1 MKISDNTLKVLKN
14 FSEINSGLVLRT
26 GNVQKTINMDK
37 SILCEAELEDKIPIQ
52 FGIYD
57 LPQFLGNVTSFDN
70 PDIDFGDKSLT
81 MTDGTVG
88 LHYYSSAIGLI
99 TSPPDKELTMKQV
112 DLRFTLTD
120 SVWQRIRRLSA
131 TNGFPNISLVGK
143 NGELRLLAHE
153 KANDTSNSA
162 SIKIADHAGDDCSV
176 TFKFE
181 NLKMIADDYDVEV
194 MLNGFAKFAAKNKK
208 IKYWIAVETK

>member
-1 MKISDNTLKVLKN
+1 
-14 FSEINSGLVLRT
+14 
-26 GNVQKTINMDK
+26 
-37 SILCEAELEDKIPIQ
+37 
-52 FGIYD
+52 
-57 LPQFLGNVTSFDN
+57 
-70 PDIDFGDKSLT
+70 
-81 MTDGTVG
+81 
-88 LHYYSSAIGLI
+88 
-99 TSPPDKELTMKQV
+99 MKQV

-120 SVWQRIRRLSA
+120 SVWQRIRRLAA
-131 TNGFPNISLVGK
+131 TNGFPNISIVGK

-162 SIKIADHAGDDCSV
+162 SIKLADHTGEDCSV